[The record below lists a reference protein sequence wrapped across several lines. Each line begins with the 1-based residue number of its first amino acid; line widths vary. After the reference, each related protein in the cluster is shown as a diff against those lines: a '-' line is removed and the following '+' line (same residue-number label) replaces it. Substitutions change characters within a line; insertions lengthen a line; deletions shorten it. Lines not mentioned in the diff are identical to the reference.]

1 MTKIDGLEIVMTKH
15 IKSEIDKELKKRFEE
30 LKPDIAKR
38 YEELLNMRNME
49 TDQFNDGFNDA
60 RAGKLETD
68 HPHYDFDTDNWR
80 LGYAWGMF
88 EPMKEKLARERQA
101 SDALYLLL
109 VDDPNTK
116 LLADQILINI
126 FGKCEPSP
134 SDVSVTQDVLTDV
147 KTGQSIENTNP
158 DYYKQEI
165 DRLNAE
171 LLELNDKA
179 VFIEFE
185 NEDELPAEIKDDV
198 YSAMFECSHVD
209 GVRLFPYIEENGQKY
224 FLVMIEEENKSRL
237 VYIVTMY
244 RYGDREKHSY
254 VLGAFSTENDARECG
269 EKEKDYRGGKYEPEI
284 IKFYVD
290 SQRIDD
296 FVGDSDHEHDDRIL

>member
-1 MTKIDGLEIVMTKH
+1 MAKIDGLEIVMTKQMQ
-15 IKSEIDKELKKRFEE
+15 KMIDKELKKRIEE
-30 LKPDIAKR
+30 LKPELATR

-80 LGYAWGMF
+80 LGFAWGMF
-88 EPMKEKLARERQA
+88 EPMKEKLARERQV

-116 LLADQILINI
+116 LKAEQILIDI
-126 FGKCEPSP
+126 YGKCEPSP
-134 SDVSVTQDVLTDV
+134 SDVSTTQDVTTPEPHIRGGDGSHREGCEEVHLDCRIAQLE
-147 KTGQSIENTNP
+147 K
-158 DYYKQEI
+158 EI
-165 DRLNAE
+165 ARLNVE

-224 FLVMIEEENKSRL
+224 FLVML
-237 VYIVTMY
+237 
-244 RYGDREKHSY
+244 
-254 VLGAFSTENDARECG
+254 
-269 EKEKDYRGGKYEPEI
+269 KE
-284 IKFYVD
+284 V
-290 SQRIDD
+290 
-296 FVGDSDHEHDDRIL
+296 V

>member
-80 LGYAWGMF
+80 LGYAWGVF
-88 EPMKEKLARERQA
+88 EPMKEKLARERQV

-116 LLADQILINI
+116 LQADQILINI
-126 FGKCEPSP
+126 FGKCEPSN
-134 SDVSVTQDVLTDV
+134 SDVSVTQDVLMNIKKD
-147 KTGQSIENTNP
+147 NP
-158 DYYKQEI
+158 
-165 DRLNAE
+165 
-171 LLELNDKA
+171 
-179 VFIEFE
+179 
-185 NEDELPAEIKDDV
+185 
-198 YSAMFECSHVD
+198 
-209 GVRLFPYIEENGQKY
+209 
-224 FLVMIEEENKSRL
+224 
-237 VYIVTMY
+237 
-244 RYGDREKHSY
+244 
-254 VLGAFSTENDARECG
+254 
-269 EKEKDYRGGKYEPEI
+269 
-284 IKFYVD
+284 
-290 SQRIDD
+290 
-296 FVGDSDHEHDDRIL
+296 